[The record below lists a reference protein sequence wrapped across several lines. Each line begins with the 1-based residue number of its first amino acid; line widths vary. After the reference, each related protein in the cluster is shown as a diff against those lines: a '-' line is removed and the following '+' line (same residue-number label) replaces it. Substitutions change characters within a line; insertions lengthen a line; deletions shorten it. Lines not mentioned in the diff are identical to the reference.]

1 MILITKTV
9 HVEPGGELDRLL
21 DETAEGPIVL
31 ERDGVHYRLGR
42 VDVEM
47 EEDIWAGYDPE
58 KAIAGMR
65 AAAGF
70 LSDEE
75 AERLREYIYEG
86 RELGSRPPD
95 RP

>member
-1 MILITKTV
+1 MVLLTKTI

-21 DETAEGPIVL
+21 DEAADGPIVL
-31 ERDGVHYRLGR
+31 ERDGVRYRLGR
-42 VDVEM
+42 IDAEPD
-47 EEDIWAGYDPE
+47 EDSAFVYDPE
-58 KAIAGMR
+58 KAIAGMH

-75 AERLREYIYEG
+75 ADRLREYIYEG
-86 RELGSRPPD
+86 RELGSRPSD